1 MSNLVEK
8 VLHLPEMM
16 EYENYSLSTIDEIK
30 LLNKRARNFAQQIN
44 F

>member
-1 MSNLVEK
+1 MSNLVDK

-16 EYENYSLSTIDEIK
+16 EYENNSLNTIDEIK